1 MDFLVVLVVE
11 SIGSDLGTVTANL
24 DITAAVIH
32 LFCLRMIVLTLRHCH
47 ILRRHIVLLLLLL
60 GLGVGLLSILRKLTW
75 RHLLIRRRLLEPS
88 HLEQ

>member
-47 ILRRHIVLLLLLL
+47 ILRRHIVLLLLL
-60 GLGVGLLSILRKLTW
+60 VGLLSILRKLTW

>member
-1 MDFLVVLVVE
+1 MDFLVVLVVD
-11 SIGSDLGTVTANL
+11 SIDSDLGTVTANL

-47 ILRRHIVLLLLLL
+47 ILRRHIVLLLLL
-60 GLGVGLLSILRKLTW
+60 VGLLSILRKLTW
-75 RHLLIRRRLLEPS
+75 RHLLIGRRLLEPS